1 MKLKKLLLL
10 PLLFTLSSCDF
21 SFDFVKDIF
30 SGGSKEEGALT
41 FDNEKVEKATTIP
54 KRKKEALKKNTKNT
68 FGRSWSKSYND
79 GTKPSLDEIFALKNE
94 SIFESEFYASFN
106 EKHIEERI
114 IEEVKGTN
122 YALQFI
128 VDYKDGKYQWSGAY
142 ADMLDNII
150 KTAEEQGVTFS
161 VDKDKYGENL
171 LKVCEQEMYF
181 ADSIDHYLNTIF
193 ESMNE
198 FFDSLPASGLTKSIN
213 QILFDGLKTNMVIIQ
228 NSSRGN
234 FVLDIANPFNIF
246 ETKSSSEYYS
256 YNSGFAVDTFRL
268 IFKDYL
274 LDSGALI
281 CETYHTT
288 TVMDETT
295 TSSSYIAGYYEYEY
309 NVDPSSAFSNSF
321 KVLTS
326 EEYKA
331 LSN

>member
-21 SFDFVKDIF
+21 SFNFVKDVF

-41 FDNEKVEKATTIP
+41 FDDEKVEKATTIP
-54 KRKKEALKKNTKNT
+54 KRKKEALKKNTKNV
-68 FGRSWSKSYND
+68 FCRSWTKSYND
-79 GTKPSLDEIFALKNE
+79 GTKPSLDEVLAFKNE
-94 SIFESEFYASFN
+94 SIFESEFYASFE
-106 EKHIEERI
+106 EKHLEEHI
-114 IEEVKGTN
+114 IEEIKGTN

-128 VDYKDGKYQWSGAY
+128 VDSKDGEYQWSGSY
-142 ADMLDNII
+142 GDMIDDLI
-150 KTAEEQGVTFS
+150 KTAEEQGVTIS
-161 VDKDKYGENL
+161 IDKDKYGENL
-171 LKVCEQEMYF
+171 FKSCEQEIYF
-181 ADSIDHYLNTIF
+181 ADSIDHYLYAVF

-198 FFDSLPASGLTKSIN
+198 LLDSFPASGLTKSIN
-213 QILFDGLKTNMVIIQ
+213 LIIYAGLKANMVCLE
-228 NSSRGN
+228 NSSKGN
-234 FVLDIANPFNIF
+234 FVLDIANPFKIF
-246 ETKSSSEYYS
+246 DHNSSSEYYS

-288 TVMDETT
+288 TVMGETT
-295 TSSSYIAGYYEYEY
+295 TSSSYIADYYEYEY